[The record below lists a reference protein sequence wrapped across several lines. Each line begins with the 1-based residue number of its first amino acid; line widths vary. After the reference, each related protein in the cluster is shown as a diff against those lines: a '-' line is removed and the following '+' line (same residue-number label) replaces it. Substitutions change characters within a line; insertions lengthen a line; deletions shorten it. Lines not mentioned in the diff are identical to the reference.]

1 MSSVPNQI
9 RLLTPGPLAL
19 APEVKNC
26 MQTDIGSRDLLFRQI
41 TEEIRRSI
49 RELAGAG
56 PDYAVIPVQGSGTF
70 AIEAALTTFL
80 KPTDRV
86 LVCVNGV
93 YGELVL
99 KILARHCLG
108 YAVVRRPVGEPIP
121 VDEVEARLRAD

>member
-1 MSSVPNQI
+1 
-9 RLLTPGPLAL
+9 
-19 APEVKNC
+19 

-56 PDYAVIPVQGSGTF
+56 PSYTVIPVQGSGTF

-80 KPTDRV
+80 KATDRV

-93 YGELVL
+93 YGELAV
-99 KILARHCLG
+99 KILRRHALDHAVIELARG
-108 YAVVRRPVGEPIP
+108 IWT
-121 VDEVEARLRAD
+121 EALSGVSA